1 FFRDGIK
8 GTFLFMG
15 IDLGGSAL
23 LIYLFG
29 LDNVSAFLI
38 ARGLVSTPIGII
50 WSQHIRK
57 KQGYGREAQRNEAI
71 KSFVF
76 DLISVTVTYLGGGSN
91 LGGLIIVY
99 QLLRKIIGQ
108 AWSVIADLWYPKI
121 VIKRDLTQDIYFL
134 IPYNRKKFRSSGV
147 TLKFGDEAE
156 RFGKDMVKAS
166 YYLQEKLKRGFGI
179 RRLKSDDID
188 EMLNKA
194 GVLLLNN
201 GNWDTT
207 NISDI
212 IRLKTLLLEQLGAVE
227 INTISEDNVREIIE
241 PVRLQD
247 APREI
252 VSFINCNLSL
262 HNSIVNE
269 SKQYYRKLLAFS
281 LLYAGKD
288 SIDSQV
294 WQKRLQAGQVKKEK
308 ILIWAVDRSI
318 LPGGIVSGLN
328 GINVIV
334 DRLAGGMIILTSAKD
349 DPKTVFDLY
358 CESLMGVQ
366 RLLYNSQVIGRLAG
380 GDSRENFGA
389 DLIKHIESCHKPVS
403 IDFYG
408 WSTGEILEG
417 IFARQVLKFITERLS
432 RNPDSP
438 KDLSALFNEFGTS
451 PLLIDRIGLPLRK
464 LCRLQFTED
473 VIKKADLL
481 ISAEKLIDRNIMNM
495 HGELWG
501 ALFDW
506 DQNEAFNNKEEMN
519 HNRFM
524 PPQSKPCL
532 FVPKRSGIADG
543 GFKEIENTE
552 GINTV
557 GIVSDTHDDKGSLS
571 LAVRFFNENK
581 VDLVLHAGD
590 FTAAAMVVELN
601 GLICQLRGVLG
612 NSDTQQSAKL
622 LSAAEE
628 NIWLGP
634 GPLKILLSG
643 KEICLIHDIKELNE
657 NDRQDSDVIISGHTH
672 TAWMEESGGKLL
684 INPGSDNWMH
694 SGCFNSDPTVAI
706 LDLGSLKVDVYEISS
721 KGKVSKKQMYSFGD
735 DDYGFARAGT
745 VTNGKPAGEAVIV
758 ALSLGGSKLGAGVLN
773 LKGDFLFV
781 ADSLNLHEIL
791 GVKPKEAMPQN
802 IVALIDR
809 QIKNVVASSGIDPAN
824 IEKAGIAFAGPVN
837 TRSGI
842 IGTPFAAPNLPFDH
856 FALQDVLQGML
867 RSDYGRDIPVV
878 IENDCIAALRGELSP
893 KGALHKIGTGTVFII
908 GTGINGAVAKDGKS
922 YPGLQGEIMELGHNI
937 VLTEK
942 LPAAYTRSNGRYTYT
957 GFVTKGDH
965 PRDENGNIVKGD
977 FEDRLSGPNLDAR
990 FVQEGF
996 SLVGITDDALKGSAA
1011 AAELIESCG
1020 REIGQAV
1027 AAFIHA
1033 YIKEDFVR
1041 DIILISSVSENLGKG
1056 LKDSQGNDVFISAVQ
1071 KGAGDELMK
1080 LGVGEQDAWGIV
1092 GGIMRSKMDYR
1103 RELVGFVNAGPVT
1116 EKEPGDPKNDFDE
1129 LKNALAGLGDALDGG
1144 DLNKQG
1150 KGAVMYGR
1158 IIRGRCRGESFE
1170 VFSAGFARRMENNL
1184 NAALGILKTHKVRE
1198 FVYCQGAAK
1207 SLDFM
1212 VSDDESSVFFDC
1224 SPGGLLRLPVSAFG
1238 NLNMLAF
1245 MLRHKLNCNRCIVD
1259 KNGNNDDFLRR
1270 EAIRNDMKFFL
1281 RLNGRQ
1287 RKDIL
1292 LGLKRFPYPAE
1303 ATLSDIS
1310 QAVDNIDMSGLFRD
1324 IYGQD
1329 IHRFCQDEQRLVR
1342 DTKKIISFFESSSIT
1357 DGRIIGFILGLV
1369 YINRMKSRVGIS
1381 LRAYELQDLLT
1392 GLKRMAYWVNRI
1404 PHADMG
1410 VFVAKLDEL
1419 LEEGIAGLAP
1429 AGKKS
1434 RIALIS
1440 EVQNTIWRFNNR
1452 RLKEKYVKAMLGE
1465 ISGLHKFIFV
1475 FGDTVYILDFQRAF
1489 SGKLETHR
1497 IFTSCRKGYKE
1508 CDLRLGETILEFK
1521 FTLHFNDLYRQ
1532 IVGLNK
1538 SISVFSLI
1546 QDARQAK
1553 NDLVP
1558 ADAAVLGSIKNI
1570 VAFGE
1575 HAPANLI
1582 SGIETYVRGHSR
1594 SADHRNSQ
1602 PLRMRREFTE
1612 DGYTVR
1618 LTLEEFEDLL
1628 SSPPMLE
1635 GFINELEEFRRFQK
1649 KRRSYNDTPA
1659 VSAGDVLNVIRPIFA
1674 DLKNAVPLER
1684 FDVYISISNP
1694 GVVIPASRDGGKH
1707 VNSKT
1712 RFVLPSIIL
1721 ESAIKSPRG
1730 LRIGVYPAYYRG
1742 LDETD
1747 LDILFNGK
1755 KVFDRIFIV
1764 AAGEAWD
1771 TDNSALQNRLN
1782 RIYLSVKHIPGVF
1795 AVGMAGRCFLPEAAR
1810 KFGAQAVMRRLS
1822 RAPPVGGASSE
1833 VDMETDALYYK
1844 NYGLDTVY
1852 LFHTEETRSKP
1863 ASRRSFFPLTLDGLI
1878 NALAAAE
1885 KTANN
1890 AAPIIGSLM
1899 LGADTVLFPGSF
1911 DILTNGHIEI
1921 ISRLG
1926 RIFNKVYVGVGN
1938 NPDKE
1943 YIFAANERVRLIQ
1956 EAVKQKKL
1964 KNVKVYSYGGLT
1976 VDFAQSKGIMVMAR
1990 GLRDNQDL
1998 IDEVRLASN
2007 NAKLNPDIQ
2016 TIFLA
2021 GFEYPKVSS
2030 SKVKELAG
2038 DDSALSRLVPDN
2050 VKKEV
2055 QRKSR
2060 INDRGRYD
2068 GGNDIHDPAD
2078 YGLDYEV
2085 GSVHLV
2091 DKRNNYIIGEAVVDW
2106 KNTEMTI

>member
-1 FFRDGIK
+1 
-8 GTFLFMG
+8 
-15 IDLGGSAL
+15 
-23 LIYLFG
+23 
-29 LDNVSAFLI
+29 
-38 ARGLVSTPIGII
+38 
-50 WSQHIRK
+50 
-57 KQGYGREAQRNEAI
+57 
-71 KSFVF
+71 
-76 DLISVTVTYLGGGSN
+76 
-91 LGGLIIVY
+91 
-99 QLLRKIIGQ
+99 
-108 AWSVIADLWYPKI
+108 
-121 VIKRDLTQDIYFL
+121 
-134 IPYNRKKFRSSGV
+134 
-147 TLKFGDEAE
+147 
-156 RFGKDMVKAS
+156 
-166 YYLQEKLKRGFGI
+166 
-179 RRLKSDDID
+179 
-188 EMLNKA
+188 
-194 GVLLLNN
+194 
-201 GNWDTT
+201 
-207 NISDI
+207 
-212 IRLKTLLLEQLGAVE
+212 
-227 INTISEDNVREIIE
+227 
-241 PVRLQD
+241 
-247 APREI
+247 
-252 VSFINCNLSL
+252 
-262 HNSIVNE
+262 
-269 SKQYYRKLLAFS
+269 
-281 LLYAGKD
+281 
-288 SIDSQV
+288 
-294 WQKRLQAGQVKKEK
+294 
-308 ILIWAVDRSI
+308 
-318 LPGGIVSGLN
+318 
-328 GINVIV
+328 
-334 DRLAGGMIILTSAKD
+334 
-349 DPKTVFDLY
+349 
-358 CESLMGVQ
+358 
-366 RLLYNSQVIGRLAG
+366 
-380 GDSRENFGA
+380 
-389 DLIKHIESCHKPVS
+389 
-403 IDFYG
+403 
-408 WSTGEILEG
+408 
-417 IFARQVLKFITERLS
+417 
-432 RNPDSP
+432 
-438 KDLSALFNEFGTS
+438 
-451 PLLIDRIGLPLRK
+451 
-464 LCRLQFTED
+464 
-473 VIKKADLL
+473 
-481 ISAEKLIDRNIMNM
+481 
-495 HGELWG
+495 
-501 ALFDW
+501 
-506 DQNEAFNNKEEMN
+506 
-519 HNRFM
+519 
-524 PPQSKPCL
+524 
-532 FVPKRSGIADG
+532 
-543 GFKEIENTE
+543 
-552 GINTV
+552 
-557 GIVSDTHDDKGSLS
+557 
-571 LAVRFFNENK
+571 
-581 VDLVLHAGD
+581 
-590 FTAAAMVVELN
+590 
-601 GLICQLRGVLG
+601 
-612 NSDTQQSAKL
+612 
-622 LSAAEE
+622 
-628 NIWLGP
+628 
-634 GPLKILLSG
+634 
-643 KEICLIHDIKELNE
+643 
-657 NDRQDSDVIISGHTH
+657 
-672 TAWMEESGGKLL
+672 
-684 INPGSDNWMH
+684 
-694 SGCFNSDPTVAI
+694 
-706 LDLGSLKVDVYEISS
+706 
-721 KGKVSKKQMYSFGD
+721 
-735 DDYGFARAGT
+735 
-745 VTNGKPAGEAVIV
+745 
-758 ALSLGGSKLGAGVLN
+758 
-773 LKGDFLFV
+773 
-781 ADSLNLHEIL
+781 
-791 GVKPKEAMPQN
+791 
-802 IVALIDR
+802 
-809 QIKNVVASSGIDPAN
+809 
-824 IEKAGIAFAGPVN
+824 
-837 TRSGI
+837 
-842 IGTPFAAPNLPFDH
+842 
-856 FALQDVLQGML
+856 
-867 RSDYGRDIPVV
+867 
-878 IENDCIAALRGELSP
+878 
-893 KGALHKIGTGTVFII
+893 
-908 GTGINGAVAKDGKS
+908 
-922 YPGLQGEIMELGHNI
+922 
-937 VLTEK
+937 
-942 LPAAYTRSNGRYTYT
+942 
-957 GFVTKGDH
+957 
-965 PRDENGNIVKGD
+965 
-977 FEDRLSGPNLDAR
+977 
-990 FVQEGF
+990 
-996 SLVGITDDALKGSAA
+996 
-1011 AAELIESCG
+1011 
-1020 REIGQAV
+1020 
-1027 AAFIHA
+1027 
-1033 YIKEDFVR
+1033 
-1041 DIILISSVSENLGKG
+1041 
-1056 LKDSQGNDVFISAVQ
+1056 
-1071 KGAGDELMK
+1071 
-1080 LGVGEQDAWGIV
+1080 
-1092 GGIMRSKMDYR
+1092 
-1103 RELVGFVNAGPVT
+1103 
-1116 EKEPGDPKNDFDE
+1116 
-1129 LKNALAGLGDALDGG
+1129 
-1144 DLNKQG
+1144 
-1150 KGAVMYGR
+1150 
-1158 IIRGRCRGESFE
+1158 
-1170 VFSAGFARRMENNL
+1170 
-1184 NAALGILKTHKVRE
+1184 
-1198 FVYCQGAAK
+1198 
-1207 SLDFM
+1207 
-1212 VSDDESSVFFDC
+1212 
-1224 SPGGLLRLPVSAFG
+1224 
-1238 NLNMLAF
+1238 
-1245 MLRHKLNCNRCIVD
+1245 
-1259 KNGNNDDFLRR
+1259 
-1270 EAIRNDMKFFL
+1270 
-1281 RLNGRQ
+1281 
-1287 RKDIL
+1287 
-1292 LGLKRFPYPAE
+1292 
-1303 ATLSDIS
+1303 
-1310 QAVDNIDMSGLFRD
+1310 
-1324 IYGQD
+1324 
-1329 IHRFCQDEQRLVR
+1329 
-1342 DTKKIISFFESSSIT
+1342 
-1357 DGRIIGFILGLV
+1357 
-1369 YINRMKSRVGIS
+1369 
-1381 LRAYELQDLLT
+1381 
-1392 GLKRMAYWVNRI
+1392 RI

-1635 GFINELEEFRRFQK
+1635 GSINELEEFRRFQK

-1721 ESAIKSPRG
+1721 ESPLKSPRG

-2060 INDRGRYD
+2060 INDRGRCD

-2078 YGLDYEV
+2078 YGLGYEV

-2106 KNTEMTI
+2106 KNTEMTIRRLFVYNRGEGFGTIFYSKLEADAIKDGFTDMFVEPRKNEATGLPYEKVAKFWEKMGFDGYFIMHKNIGSKAAPKDGGMERLIELDNSRAAELAQMLRQEKMLKTQVDGDIFVFEYLYQRADCFRYRIAVSYFKSMGGFIDSKLIKVKDTVIAVSHTAFQPSPWKSTWKEEILLDSSKESWVVDDSAMYGFKGVGRTILALAMRISYMENAEWFYIREPNDEILGLLDKLGFEPVESPETLGMLSEEMVYGFRLGQEVYPSIKISRLPVRSGWGLDTPFSSDGGRDRIREYASGNPSQQQIIAELESLVNARNDDPDPLKHILYVEQGLLRLLYSSGLFTGRTIINIPAGLDILPAEFAPTYNLTYYAGAKLNMARDMAEDYLSGFGRYRDNLIYRDCDVRYINTYKHLGISGKKLLLSKGLSSFVQPFNRSDYIAGLDKEFLLSGDRILIMDQEDRLCFEGLFLDEGFYPVGDLFSGDIQERLDNLLRKINDSEITAWPYAGRNSLLIPTALVVLEKPAFKDGGVKRIYLLVHPLYSYELMLESEITEIFNGWKSFLELAGNDPDSIVVYIQENNECLYNQPLSECVDDLVNNLRKRVFYNSFPCDFELNMDKERELSIYACGDIFEGCLVELTEKLAWKLGLPKITAYLVYDMSIGYLGNAFPGIIRHEKRLSAEMKARDYGLRIISYSDLAKEIGRVTEKGPAGDQGKDGGKLYKVYSALPFLFLALLPNAASAFVYFVFEDVFGPLALFPVLAVFLTLSLVYPFVILAISSVVAVIFGIGHSKLPGIFPGP